1 MATSV
6 GSRERADRGQIL
18 ILFVLGLVVSVLM
31 VGLVIDGG
39 FAFVNRRDGQNTADL
54 AAMAGTKVIADH
66 YTKAGNTLT
75 GADVYTAINKSAT
88 TNNCSSSGGTPCT
101 WTASYINNT
110 EATLG
115 VVGNSGVIPSGAQ
128 GVIVHVNRTPR
139 TYLLG
144 VIGQSSW
151 TVGTDGTALTATVPG
166 LPGGQVLP
174 IGTNPPQPFVIGNTY
189 ALTDLTTYGP
199 GNFGWLSWTGANATG
214 ILAGSICTPN
224 NPPLTFPAWVSGE
237 PGAHNG
243 NDVRD
248 CLQSY
253 VTSGA
258 TVLIPIVDQC
268 TSCNGNNASYHV
280 VGLAAF
286 VLTGFAQPAI
296 NEIDGQFVGYYSLP
310 SIGGSYG
317 GPPSPGDSSI
327 FIGLI
332 R

>member
-1 MATSV
+1 MTPSV

-18 ILFVLGLVVSVLM
+18 VLFTLGLVVMVLFL
-31 VGLVIDGG
+31 GLVIDGG

-54 AAMAGTKVIADH
+54 AAMAGTKVIAD
-66 YTKAGNTLT
+66 YYAKTGNTLT

-88 TNNCSSSGGTPCT
+88 TNDCSSSGGTPCT
-101 WTASYINNT
+101 WSASYVDKT

-115 VVGNSGVIPSGAQ
+115 AVSSSGAILPGAQ
-128 GVIVHVNRTPR
+128 GVLVHVNRTPR

-151 TVGTDGTALTATVPG
+151 SVGTDATALTAKVPG

-174 IGTNPPQPFVIGNTY
+174 IGTNPPQPFQTGHIYT
-189 ALTDLTTYGP
+189 LTLGSNGP
-199 GNFGWLSWTGANATG
+199 GNFGWLSWTGRNATG
-214 ILAGSICTPN
+214 ILADSICTAN
-224 NPPLTFPAWVSGE
+224 NPPLTFPVQIAGE

-248 CLQSY
+248 CLQGY
-253 VTSGA
+253 VDSGA
-258 TVLIPIVDQC
+258 TVLIPIFDQC
-268 TSCNGNNASYHV
+268 SPCNGNNASYHV
-280 VGLAAF
+280 IGLAAF
-286 VLTGFAQPAI
+286 VLTGFVQPAI
-296 NEIDGQFVGYYSLP
+296 DQISGRYVGYSSADP
-310 SIGGSYG
+310 IGGNYG
-317 GPPSPGDSSI
+317 GPPSSGDSTI